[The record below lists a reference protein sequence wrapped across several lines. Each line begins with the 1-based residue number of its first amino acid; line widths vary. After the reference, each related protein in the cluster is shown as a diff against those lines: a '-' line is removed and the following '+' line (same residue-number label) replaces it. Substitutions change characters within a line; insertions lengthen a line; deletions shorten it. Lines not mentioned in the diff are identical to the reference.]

1 MSHGVHR
8 GTLKSGKF
16 DDREKLLKKL
26 LNENK
31 NIKFDFY
38 GLDNKQP
45 IWGDNFKLKLSNSK
59 MGLNYSRGKP
69 IKYYSSDRIAQLMGN
84 GLLTLIDE
92 RTHYS
97 DFFSKKQ
104 IVTYKNYQDL
114 VEKINKYKRDDRERK
129 KIAENGK
136 KVYLKYFNSTKV
148 AKFILNKKFRINV
161 KETFLWE

>member
-1 MSHGVHR
+1 
-8 GTLKSGKF
+8 
-16 DDREKLLKKL
+16 
-26 LNENK
+26 
-31 NIKFDFY
+31 
-38 GLDNKQP
+38 
-45 IWGDNFKLKLSNSK
+45 

-97 DFFSKKQ
+97 DFQKNKLL
-104 IVTYKNYQDL
+104 YKNYQDL

-136 KVYLKYFNSTKV
+136 C
-148 AKFILNKKFRINV
+148 I
-161 KETFLWE
+161 

>member
-1 MSHGVHR
+1 MVYR

-148 AKFILNKKFRINV
+148 AKFILNKTFRINV